1 MRATPAPSARRTSR
15 SARKHDDG
23 FAQRNR
29 AERVRDRRDDRD
41 GRLPE
46 DDASASI
53 RIAEAVGTISGT
65 VTDAETNA
73 SLAEID
79 VVVKNGTEVV
89 GTTIT
94 GSEGTYAIDVPATD
108 LTVIASNATYAPA
121 DQTVALAGSGTP
133 RPRTSRSRSGTAR

>member
-1 MRATPAPSARRTSR
+1 VPS
-15 SARKHDDG
+15 G
-23 FAQRNR
+23 FGTG
-29 AERVRDRRDDRD
+29 ETTVTVV
-41 GRLPE
+41 PE

-94 GSEGTYAIDVPATD
+94 GSEGTPTRSTFRLRISPSSRATRR
-108 LTVIASNATYAPA
+108 
-121 DQTVALAGSGTP
+121 TP
-133 RPRTSRSRSGTAR
+133 RRIRRWPWPGRGHRDREHLARAPERHAERRRWRE

>member
-1 MRATPAPSARRTSR
+1 VTVVS
-15 SARKHDDG
+15 
-23 FAQRNR
+23 
-29 AERVRDRRDDRD
+29 
-41 GRLPE
+41 PE